1 MREITGSVPV
11 TGKYRGAISVFMFID
26 QVQGLFI
33 TPRPD
38 HRQYRTK
45 YLIGIYFHRWRD
57 FVENR
62 GTDKT
67 AVLVSSN

>member
-11 TGKYRGAISVFMFID
+11 TGKYRGAISVFMLVN

-33 TPRPD
+33 TPRSD
-38 HRQYRTK
+38 NTQHRTK
-45 YLIGIYFHRWRD
+45 NFIGIYFHRRCD
-57 FVENR
+57 LVENR